1 MNDRDRASMSA
12 GANQSVTG
20 PPGADAPHERARG
33 ATAPRARSAF
43 LKGLAIRTKEPVAA
57 EVDER

>member
-1 MNDRDRASMSA
+1 MSA

-33 ATAPRARSAF
+33 ATAPRARSASP
-43 LKGLAIRTKEPVAA
+43 KGLAIRTKEPVAA